1 MPMIKRDAVVHAE
14 RKREEVEVPAL
25 GGSVAVVQMGL
36 GTRLAAES
44 VASKQDRN
52 DPASVYSTIPHVLA
66 GCVVDADGM
75 PLMSAE
81 QWSIFGASQSNRAAA
96 IELFN
101 TAMRLSG
108 VSEDAEK
115 N

>member
-1 MPMIKRDAVVHAE
+1 MTMIKRAALVHADWL
-14 RKREEVEVPAL
+14 REEVAVESL

-36 GTRLAAES
+36 ATRLGVEKL
-44 VASKQDRN
+44 ASGLDRN
-52 DPASVYSTIPHVLA
+52 DPASLYMTIPHVLA
-66 GCVVDADGM
+66 GCVLDADGAL
-75 PLMSAE
+75 LMTPA
-81 QWSIFGASQSNRAAA
+81 QWSIFGANHREAV

-108 VSEDAEK
+108 VGEDAEK